1 MHYFIEAILVGMYS
15 SIFYILVKPFIEN
28 TLLLFFTIG
37 FLKHFL
43 GYFIGLHTYYCYKYN
58 PLVHCVIHTT
68 LLQLF
73 MESIMEGLLFM
84 ALSNIIKGD
93 RIESIFFIGVIL
105 HLVFEMMGLHKIFC
119 KEKCKLK

>member
-1 MHYFIEAILVGMYS
+1 
-15 SIFYILVKPFIEN
+15 
-28 TLLLFFTIG
+28 
-37 FLKHFL
+37 
-43 GYFIGLHTYYCYKYN
+43 
-58 PLVHCVIHTT
+58 
-68 LLQLF
+68 
-73 MESIMEGLLFM
+73 MESIVEGLLFM